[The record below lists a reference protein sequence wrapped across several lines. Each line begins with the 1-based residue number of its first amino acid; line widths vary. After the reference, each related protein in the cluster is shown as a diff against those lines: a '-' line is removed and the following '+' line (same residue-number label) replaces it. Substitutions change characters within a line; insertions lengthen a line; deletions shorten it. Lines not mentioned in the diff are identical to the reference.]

1 MTELTF
7 KDISYIRSA
16 LQAKLKSLEA
26 EIQADDDEKLDPP
39 LAEDER
45 LDIQEDIVYYDKLLY
60 VFEKA
65 EKESKELRAVQSIVL
80 TGGRSDA

>member
-26 EIQADDDEKLDPP
+26 EIEADNDDKLDPP
-39 LAEDER
+39 LTEDER
-45 LDIQEDIVYYDKLLY
+45 SDLQEDIVYYDKLLY

-65 EKESKELRAVQSIVL
+65 EKESKDLRSVQSIVL
-80 TGGRSDA
+80 PNGRSDA